1 MNSSATEAP
10 ARVLIVD
17 DDLMMREILGIYLEP
32 GGYQVVSAGDG
43 QEAWDIL
50 QHSPEPFDVLVTDR
64 EMPVM
69 DGMQLLAKVKA
80 DSRFDHLPVI
90 FQTALNSREE
100 VVEGI
105 NAGVYYYLTKP
116 YEQKVLL
123 ALIDAAIGD
132 ERRYRAI
139 GEQAKRY
146 MKTLEL
152 LHKGEFRF
160 RSLQDVYEMSALLS
174 HLSCQPEKV
183 ASGLSELLL
192 NAVEHGNLGITYA
205 EKSEFALEG
214 KWQQEVERRLELP
227 EYRERHVTVELLRE
241 PSSTTFKIID
251 QGKGFD
257 PEKYLEFDPQRATD
271 VHGRGIAMS
280 RLMSFSTVEYLGCGN
295 QVLARVEH

>member
-1 MNSSATEAP
+1 MKSTAADAP
-10 ARVLIVD
+10 ARVLVVD

-32 GGYQVVSAGDG
+32 GGYEVVSASDG

-50 QHSPEPFDVLVTDR
+50 QHSATPFDVLVTDR
-64 EMPVM
+64 EMPAM
-69 DGMQLLAKVKA
+69 NGMQLLAKVKA
-80 DSRFDHLPVI
+80 DPRFDRLPVI
-90 FQTALNSREE
+90 FQTGLTSRDEI
-100 VVEGI
+100 VEGI

-132 ERRYRAI
+132 ERRYRSI

-146 MKTLEL
+146 VKTLEL
-152 LHKGEFRF
+152 LHQGEFRF
-160 RSLQDVYEMSALLS
+160 RSLHDVYEMSALLS

-205 EKSEFALEG
+205 EKSEFVLEG
-214 KWQQEVERRLELP
+214 VWQHEVERRLQLP
-227 EYRERHVTVELLRE
+227 EYRERYVTVELLRE
-241 PSSTTFKIID
+241 PASTTFKITD
-251 QGKGFD
+251 QGKGFN
-257 PEKYLEFDPQRATD
+257 PEEYMEFDPLRATD

-280 RLMSFSTVEYLGCGN
+280 RLMSFGSVEYLGCGN
-295 QVLARVEH
+295 QVVARVEH